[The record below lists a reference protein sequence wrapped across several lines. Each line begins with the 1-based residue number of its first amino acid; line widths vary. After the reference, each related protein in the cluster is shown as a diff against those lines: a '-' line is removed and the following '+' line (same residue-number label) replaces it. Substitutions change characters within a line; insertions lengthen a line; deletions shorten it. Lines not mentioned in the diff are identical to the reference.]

1 MTQTWISTRLIAGHG
16 VASGRSADSA
26 YPNGTI
32 DMQRPFF
39 KALGLDLSRCWPG
52 TLNLSAAPLDL
63 RLRDPDRCFP
73 LVAWTDRHPPE
84 TFSFWRIQLDT
95 PKNGIVDGWI
105 YQPHPETKM
114 QHHQPSSMVEVLAP
128 PLDGIAPGCRL
139 NLHDPRDRL
148 TCIDSLRLKAR
159 LLEFLKFRVLAAQ
172 QEFFRQT
179 ESGPARRSW
188 LATHHHE
195 ALQLGDADLDR
206 VWNQARTLYT
216 ED

>member
-1 MTQTWISTRLIAGHG
+1 MPAARCCAARWWPKDPAIAASTGNLDDSDLVSTRLIAGHG
-16 VASGRSADSA
+16 VASGRSADSP

-32 DMQRPFF
+32 EMQRPFF

-105 YQPHPETKM
+105 ATASGNQEA
-114 QHHQPSSMVEVLAP
+114 SSPAIV
-128 PLDGIAPGCRL
+128 DGGGAGTTVGWHC
-139 NLHDPRDRL
+139 
-148 TCIDSLRLKAR
+148 AR
-159 LLEFLKFRVLAAQ
+159 LPTQ
-172 QEFFRQT
+172 
-179 ESGPARRSW
+179 SARS
-188 LATHHHE
+188 A
-195 ALQLGDADLDR
+195 
-206 VWNQARTLYT
+206 
-216 ED
+216 

>member
-16 VASGRSADSA
+16 VASGRSADSP

-32 DMQRPFF
+32 AMQRPFF

-52 TLNLSAAPLDL
+52 TLNLSAAPLDI

-139 NLHDPRDRL
+139 NLHDPLDRL

-206 VWNQARTLYT
+206 VWNQARLYT